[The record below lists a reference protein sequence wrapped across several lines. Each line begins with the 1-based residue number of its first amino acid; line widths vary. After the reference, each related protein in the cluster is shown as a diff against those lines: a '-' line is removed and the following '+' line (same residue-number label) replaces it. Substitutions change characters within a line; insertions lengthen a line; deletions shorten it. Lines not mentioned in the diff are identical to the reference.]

1 MKLRATRPA
10 AVETIP
16 KQDSVHPPGE
26 LVDPPHPVVL
36 DDLAGRIEGQT
47 VDLAQRV
54 DLVLVGANVGVLHG
68 DMIGTVGPPAWPS
81 PALVKSLTLHHE
93 FGNAGN
99 GLSDPARFLRC
110 ELAGAAAV
118 TL

>member
-1 MKLRATRPA
+1 MP
-10 AVETIP
+10 
-16 KQDSVHPPGE
+16 SE
-26 LVDPPHPVVL
+26 LVDPPQPVVL
-36 DDLAGRIEGQT
+36 DDLPGRIEGQA

-54 DLVLVGANVGVLHG
+54 DLVLVGANVGVLQG
-68 DMIGTVGPPAWPS
+68 DMIGPVGPPAWPS
-81 PALVKSLTLHHE
+81 PARVKSLARHHE
-93 FGNAGN
+93 FGNAAD